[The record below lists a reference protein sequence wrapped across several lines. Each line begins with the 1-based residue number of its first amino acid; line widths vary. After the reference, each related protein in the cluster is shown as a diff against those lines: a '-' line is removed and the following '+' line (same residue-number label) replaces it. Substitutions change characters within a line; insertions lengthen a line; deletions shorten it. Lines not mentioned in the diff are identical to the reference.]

1 MVKSKKNKSTGGS
14 KKVIETALKNKT
26 LDLSSYIK
34 GKDLSTKIK
43 SKIDNELK
51 SVPIN
56 CSKLYGMKDMMDD
69 YITHK
74 TPSLNKLKSDL
85 THKYDSNCS
94 EFETKRVSNR
104 NNMLEQI
111 LSDDGAEG
119 DDSLNV
125 LNNLTKGGKRSYKRR
140 RRKNRT
146 IRKKQRGGQNKA
158 VNTNTANQVVNT
170 NTAKQGVDANT
181 AKQGVDANTAN
192 QALETNSNTANQ
204 VVNTNTANQV
214 VNTNTANQALETNSN
229 TANQG
234 VNTNTAK
241 QGVDANTANKV
252 FNEGGGDECTGMF
265 FWKKCGKDTEK
276 NGFVDNI
283 VNKVTD
289 FFYPKDDT
297 ITNQNTFGQILTGG
311 SKKRRKRKRK
321 TKK

>member
-1 MVKSKKNKSTGGS
+1 MVKSKKNKSKGGS
-14 KKVIETALKNKT
+14 KQEVETALKNKT

-34 GKDLSTKIK
+34 GNDLSKKIK

-158 VNTNTANQVVNT
+158 VNTNTT
-170 NTAKQGVDANT
+170 
-181 AKQGVDANTAN
+181 
-192 QALETNSNTANQ
+192 
-204 VVNTNTANQV
+204 
-214 VNTNTANQALETNSN
+214 
-229 TANQG
+229 
-234 VNTNTAK
+234 
-241 QGVDANTANKV
+241 
-252 FNEGGGDECTGMF
+252 
-265 FWKKCGKDTEK
+265 
-276 NGFVDNI
+276 
-283 VNKVTD
+283 
-289 FFYPKDDT
+289 T
-297 ITNQNTFGQILTGG
+297 IIILIL
-311 SKKRRKRKRK
+311 RIR
-321 TKK
+321 

>member
-14 KKVIETALKNKT
+14 KQVIETSLKNKT

-34 GKDLSTKIK
+34 GKDLSKKIK

-158 VNTNTANQVVNT
+158 VNTNTTT
-170 NTAKQGVDANT
+170 NT
-181 AKQGVDANTAN
+181 
-192 QALETNSNTANQ
+192 
-204 VVNTNTANQV
+204 NTNTANQV

-229 TANQG
+229 TANQV

>member
-1 MVKSKKNKSTGGS
+1 MVKSKKNKSKGGS
-14 KKVIETALKNKT
+14 KQEVETALKNKT

-34 GKDLSTKIK
+34 GNDLSKKIK

-56 CSKLYGMKDMMDD
+56 CSKLYGMKDMIDD

-119 DDSLNV
+119 DDSLNL

-158 VNTNTANQVVNT
+158 VNTNTTT
-170 NTAKQGVDANT
+170 NT
-181 AKQGVDANTAN
+181 
-192 QALETNSNTANQ
+192 
-204 VVNTNTANQV
+204 NTNTANQV

-241 QGVDANTANKV
+241 QGVDTNTNTVNQILDANTNTVNQTLDTNTNTVNQPLDANTVNKV
-252 FNEGGGDECTGMF
+252 VNEGGGDECTGMF